1 MPPRVHTIARLV
13 WWILAVVVIFVLP
26 LIYLWVRDYSTWY
39 HERKGRLVGITAEQV
54 QGDSLSDRFWVTLR
68 GSSDLT
74 VRCGLRVP
82 HTRHRRCPAIILLGG
97 KQTGRYAIDYALDV
111 RDAIIIA
118 PDYPYDPRESYTTLQ
133 FLADVPTLR
142 RALLDMVPSVMLIT
156 EYLWQREDV
165 DTTKLILLGY
175 SFGAPFVP
183 TILSV
188 ERRPA
193 AAAMVYGGGDLQSL
207 IRHNVRRSEGRLA
220 SEFIAGLGA
229 VLLRPLEPLRYADKV
244 APIPLVMING
254 DDDELIP
261 RRNVLALYSSA
272 REPKSLLW
280 LPSKHVHPRNVEL
293 TRLIEHT
300 LRGELSRL
308 GIIER

>member
-1 MPPRVHTIARLV
+1 MPPRTHTIARLAR
-13 WWILAVVVIFVLP
+13 WILIVMMICVLP
-26 LIYLWVRDYSTWY
+26 LIYFWVRDYSAWY
-39 HERKGRLVGITAEQV
+39 HERRGELIGITAERV
-54 QGDSLSDRFWVTLR
+54 GSDSLSDRFWVSLR
-68 GSSDLT
+68 SSSDLT
-74 VRCGLRVP
+74 VRCGLLVP
-82 HTRHRRCPAIILLGG
+82 STPRRRYPAIILLGG
-97 KQTGRYAIDYALDV
+97 KQTGRYAVDYALDV

-118 PDYPYDPRESYTTLQ
+118 PDYPYEPRKYYTTLQ
-133 FLADVPTLR
+133 FLADVPALR
-142 RALLDMVPSVMLIT
+142 GALLDMVPSVMLIT
-156 EYLWQREDV
+156 ENLWQREDV

-183 TILSV
+183 AILSV

-193 AAAMVYGGGDLQSL
+193 AVAMVYGGGDLHSL
-207 IRHNVRRSEGRLA
+207 LRHNLRRSEGWLT
-220 SEFIAGLGA
+220 SEFVATLGA

-280 LPSKHVHPRNVEL
+280 LPSTHVHPRNVAL
-293 TRLIEHT
+293 TRLIEYT
-300 LRGELSRL
+300 LRGELLRL